1 METSLYKE
9 LSYRVR
15 GFRTVSIV
23 MAVVTVILCIV
34 VGIGCWVLVAGVWE
48 NEEILQ
54 EMDAVEQKVEVVE
67 GEIREPLHLKTKEP
81 LNKVGRVVQH
91 IAEIDFADGSPVDS
105 DSQDVVAVAHMLQ
118 NAPAPTKPT
127 SAPEPESRV
136 DPDVY
141 KTRFSQRYEVVPQQ
155 HSNPEISL
163 GPITEVDGVVGVRL
177 QPPRVEGAVTNF
189 MRRVGDENESGAPNN
204 GRYLKNELSVDQAPA
219 AVYVAPQQQP
229 QSRPRPQPSQ
239 SLHEAVFETF
249 FNLTNEVVSDIQNH
263 GLFGSLAGRTSEKY
277 MRDTFEWL
285 GDYTSQLL
293 GQQEQVRSRDRRSIL
308 GVSLLGHGLAYMNY
322 AVFGNF
328 LMNKV
333 NAIAENNLQ
342 ARKLS
347 GDPTAEFLDATFWSK
362 PSGDSSQEVLT
373 AATDN
378 WEPQVNKVSLAFI
391 GEILHTLLNMM
402 REFLMK
408 DHVMECLWFMFCE
421 DLNHQA
427 QYSDVYGLLARVN
440 RYVNASGYYFPSFSP
455 SLNNLFSFGGI
466 NSNSNLKLSLKSDF
480 SIYLCH
486 LQ

>member
-15 GFRTVSIV
+15 GFRTVSV
-23 MAVVTVILCIV
+23 VVAVVTVILCIV
-34 VGIGCWVLVAGVWE
+34 VGIGCWVLVAGVRE
-48 NEEILQ
+48 NAEILH
-54 EMDAVEQKVEVVE
+54 EMDAVEQKMEVEVVE
-67 GEIREPLHLKTKEP
+67 GEIREPLHLETKEP

-105 DSQDVVAVAHMLQ
+105 DNQDVVAVAHMLQ

-127 SAPEPESRV
+127 SAPEPASRV

-155 HSNPEISL
+155 NSNPEISL

-177 QPPRVEGAVTNF
+177 QPPRVEGAATNF
-189 MRRVGDENESGAPNN
+189 MRRVGDESESAAPNN

-219 AVYVAPQQQP
+219 AVYVAPQQHQV
-229 QSRPRPQPSQ
+229 RPRPQPSQ
-239 SLHEAVFETF
+239 SLHEAIFETF
-249 FNLTNEVVSDIQNH
+249 FNLTNDVVSDIQNH

-293 GQQEQVRSRDRRSIL
+293 GQQEQMRSREKRSIL
-308 GVSLLGHGLAYMNY
+308 GFSLFGHGLAYLNY
-322 AVFGNF
+322 AAFGNF
-328 LMNKV
+328 LVNKV

-362 PSGDSSQEVLT
+362 SGADASQEVLT

-440 RYVNASGYYFPSFSP
+440 RYVAALVHSSP
-455 SLNNLFSFGGI
+455 
-466 NSNSNLKLSLKSDF
+466 
-480 SIYLCH
+480 
-486 LQ
+486 

>member
-15 GFRTVSIV
+15 SFRTVSLVVAIV
-23 MAVVTVILCIV
+23 TIILAVV
-34 VGIGCWVLVAGVWE
+34 VGIGCWILVAGVRE
-48 NEEILQ
+48 NAEIMQ
-54 EMDAVEQKVEVVE
+54 EMDTVEQIMEEKIIE
-67 GEIREPLHLKTKEP
+67 GEIREPLHLKTKES

-105 DSQDVVAVAHMLQ
+105 EDHDVVAVAHMLQ

-127 SAPEPESRV
+127 SVPEPASRV

-141 KTRFSQRYEVVPQQ
+141 KTRFSQRYEVVPQPQ
-155 HSNPEISL
+155 PGISL

-177 QPPRVEGAVTNF
+177 QPPRVEGSATNF
-189 MRRVGDENESGAPNN
+189 MRRVGEESESAAPNN

-219 AVYVAPQQQP
+219 AVYVAPQQQ
-229 QSRPRPQPSQ
+229 QNRPVPQPSQ
-239 SLHEAVFETF
+239 SLHEAIFETF

-263 GLFGSLAGRTSEKY
+263 GLFGSLAGRTSEEY
-277 MRDTFEWL
+277 MRETFEWL

-293 GQQEQVRSRDRRSIL
+293 GQEQQHRSRDKRSIL
-308 GVSLLGHGLAYMNY
+308 ALPFFGSGLAYLNY
-322 AVFGNF
+322 FSFGHF
-328 LMNKV
+328 LVNKM
-333 NAIAENNLQ
+333 NAISENNLL

-347 GDPTAEFLDATFWSK
+347 GDPTADFLDSTFWSA
-362 PSGDSSQEVLT
+362 GDSSQEVLT
-373 AATDN
+373 AATDD

-440 RYVNASGYYFPSFSP
+440 RYVTAAIFFF
-455 SLNNLFSFGGI
+455 LFG
-466 NSNSNLKLSLKSDF
+466 
-480 SIYLCH
+480 
-486 LQ
+486 